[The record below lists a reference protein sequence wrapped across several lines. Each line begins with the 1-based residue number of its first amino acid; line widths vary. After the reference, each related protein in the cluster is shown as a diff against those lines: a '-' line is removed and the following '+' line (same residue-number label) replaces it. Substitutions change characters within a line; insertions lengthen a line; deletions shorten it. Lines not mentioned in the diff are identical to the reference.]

1 MADMSKPRQ
10 KGAPKALGRQGI
22 RPAKT
27 ATGTPTKCTPEA
39 IERAGQLAAEGHY
52 LVTIAGLIG
61 IGERTMTTWYQKGQ
75 AGIAPFDAF
84 VQAIDSGHAAAEAEA
99 LRSIRHAGLDDWHAA
114 AWFLE
119 RKANERWGR
128 KDKHAHAVVGLAKG
142 EIVLSWGDEKQP
154 DAIDAGDIELDGQP

>member
-1 MADMSKPRQ
+1 MAGVGKGRQ
-10 KGAPKALGRQGI
+10 KGSPRIPGRQGL

-39 IERAGQLAAEGHY
+39 IQRAGQLAAEGHY

-84 VQAIDSGHAAAEAEA
+84 VQAVEAGHAAAEAEA
-99 LRSIRHAGLDDWHAA
+99 LRSIRAAGIEDWHAA

-128 KDKHAHAVVGLAKG
+128 KDRHAHAVMGLAKG
-142 EIVLSWGDEKQP
+142 EIVLSWSDDGKA
-154 DAIDAGDIELDGQP
+154 DAIEAGDAEDSQP